1 MMQTDW
7 FEVWRSRDWFEAVF
21 GPLLSVLTEEGAIL
35 LLGVPMTLAL
45 WIQTKSIYVPAV
57 ILVLFAGFIIS
68 GAPPAA
74 AFAGYLIV
82 VAATLLAYRSIYSSG
97 RPM

>member
-1 MMQTDW
+1 MQTDW
-7 FEVWRSRDWFEAVF
+7 FELWRDGRWFEATF
-21 GPLLSVLTEEGAIL
+21 GPVQELLGEEGVIL

-45 WIQTKSIYVPAV
+45 WIQTESLYVPAT
-57 ILVLFAGFIIS
+57 ILVLFTGLIIS

-74 AFAGYLIV
+74 AFVGYMIV

>member
-1 MMQTDW
+1 MQTDW
-7 FEVWRSRDWFEAVF
+7 FELWKDGNWFEAVF
-21 GPLLSVLTEEGAIL
+21 GPLLSVVTETGAIL
-35 LLGVPMTLAL
+35 LLGVPLTLAL
-45 WIQTKSIYVPAV
+45 WIQTGSLYLPAT
-57 ILVLFAGFIIS
+57 ILVLFAGFIIA

-74 AFAGYLIV
+74 AFVGYMIV

>member
-1 MMQTDW
+1 MKTDW
-7 FEVWRSRDWFEAVF
+7 FQLWRDGDWFEATF
-21 GPLLSVLTEEGAIL
+21 GPLLSLLGQEGAL
-35 LLGVPMTLAL
+35 LILGVPLTLAL
-45 WIQTKSIYVPAV
+45 WIQTESLYVPAT
-57 ILVLFAGFIIS
+57 ILVLFAGFIIA

-74 AFAGYLIV
+74 AFVGYMIV